1 MSNGKDMLKDWD
13 VILESKEWRLRIG
26 VCMCG
31 CGCAWVWVFRRF
43 CDCLWLSVFALTRR
57 QLVSESCEVREVGK
71 VKMSEGV
78 READEHSRDTQE
90 THTA

>member
-31 CGCAWVWVFRRF
+31 WAWAWVWVFGRF
-43 CDCLWLSVFALTRR
+43 CDCLCLSGFALTRQR
-57 QLVSESCEVREVGK
+57 LSESCEVREVGK
-71 VKMSEGV
+71 VKGG
-78 READEHSRDTQE
+78 R
-90 THTA
+90 

>member
-31 CGCAWVWVFRRF
+31 CGWAWVWVFGRF
-43 CDCLWLSVFALTRR
+43 CVCLCLSVFVCFCVDQTTKDERI
-57 QLVSESCEVREVGK
+57 VS
-71 VKMSEGV
+71 SERG
-78 READEHSRDTQE
+78 
-90 THTA
+90 

>member
-31 CGCAWVWVFRRF
+31 CGWAWVWVFGKF

-57 QLVSESCEVREVGK
+57 QRVSESCEVREGGK
-71 VKMSEGV
+71 VKVPEGV
-78 READEHSRDTQE
+78 READGHSRDTQE